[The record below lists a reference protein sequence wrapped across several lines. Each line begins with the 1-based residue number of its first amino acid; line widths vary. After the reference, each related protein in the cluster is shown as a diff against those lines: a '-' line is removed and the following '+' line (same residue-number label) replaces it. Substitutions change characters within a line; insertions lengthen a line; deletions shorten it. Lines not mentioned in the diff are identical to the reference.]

1 MRFKILNL
9 IILYD
14 FKIFRGANIKIYSL
28 ETKIHISL
36 INSYAPQY
44 IAFFLSAEQRH
55 ERSERRTH
63 VNVNVEFSLQV

>member
-44 IAFFLSAEQRH
+44 IAFFCLPSRGTNEVRDEH
-55 ERSERRTH
+55 TST
-63 VNVNVEFSLQV
+63 